1 MDGMSASQASVAVAR
16 PSGKKAHVSGDVV
29 RPNLVVGAAGM
40 IMAAFLIIPL
50 YALIQSAVESGVFIE
65 SLTTKFALDALRLS
79 IITTTFALVLSLVF
93 GTPLAVLLAR
103 GQFRG
108 RRTLD
113 TLCDLPMTLPPVVG
127 GLALLLTFGRNG
139 MFGPAL
145 EFFGITLP
153 FTTAAVV
160 VAATFVAAPFYV
172 RSARA
177 GILAVPR
184 EVEEA
189 ARVDGCDEFHVF
201 RSITAPAAG
210 EALLGG
216 AILCGARALGEFGAT
231 IMFAG
236 SIQGVTQT
244 MPLAIYA
251 ALGIDVNASISMS
264 ILLMAISFA
273 LLIGFRH
280 WVGERASQG

>member
-1 MDGMSASQASVAVAR
+1 MTAGPASVAVAR
-16 PSGKKAHVSGDVV
+16 PAQKKGHVSGDVV
-29 RPNLVVGAAGM
+29 RPNLVVGAGGM
-40 IMAAFLIIPL
+40 IMALFLILPL
-50 YALIQSAVESGVFIE
+50 VALILDAVQSDVFIA
-65 SLTTKFALDALRLS
+65 SLTSPFALDALRLS
-79 IITTTFALVLSLVF
+79 IITTTTALILSLVF

-103 GQFRG
+103 GKFRG
-108 RRTLD
+108 RKTLD

-139 MFGPAL
+139 MLGPAL
-145 EFFGITLP
+145 EYFGISLP

-172 RSARA
+172 RSAKA
-177 GILAVPR
+177 GILAVPK

-244 MPLAIYA
+244 LPLAIYA

-264 ILLMAISFA
+264 ILLLAISFV
-273 LLIGFRH
+273 LLVAFRH
-280 WVGERASQG
+280 WVSDRTAQG

>member
-1 MDGMSASQASVAVAR
+1 MSASGVAVSRPAR
-16 PSGKKAHVSGDVV
+16 AHVGGGLV
-29 RPNLVVGAAGM
+29 RPNLWVGAAGM
-40 IMAAFLIIPL
+40 IMALFLIVPL
-50 YALIQSAVESGVFIE
+50 YALLTNAVSSGQFFS
-65 SLTTKFALDALRLS
+65 SLLTPFALDALKLS
-79 IITTTFALVLSLVF
+79 IITTTAALLLTLVF
-93 GTPLAVLLAR
+93 GTPLAVVLAR
-103 GQFRG
+103 GNFRG
-108 RRTLD
+108 LRVLD

-145 EFFGITLP
+145 SFFGISLP

-160 VAATFVAAPFYV
+160 VAATFVAAPFYI
-172 RSARA
+172 RSARS

-189 ARVDGCDEFHVF
+189 ARVDGCDEFGVF

-236 SIQGVTQT
+236 SIQGRTQT
-244 MPLAIYA
+244 LPLAIYA
-251 ALGIDVNASISMS
+251 ALGIDLNASISMS
-264 ILLMAISFA
+264 ILLLIVSFV
-273 LLIGFRH
+273 LLIAFRH
-280 WVGERASQG
+280 WVGDRTSQG